1 MRNTL
6 KVGILLVALT
16 ALLVWIGSL
25 VGGATGAILGFS
37 LAVLMNFGT
46 FWFSDKLVL
55 AMTGARPVSPA
66 EAPGLHE
73 MVGRLAQ
80 RAGIPKPRVFVV
92 DDPSPNAFATGRSP
106 AHGVVAVNT
115 GLLAN
120 LSEEEVEGVVA
131 HELAHIRHRDT
142 LTMAVVATIAGA
154 IMIISRFALFF
165 GGDEDGHNPLLM
177 LALVILGPLAA
188 IMIQLGVSRAREY
201 EADRLGAQIAG
212 TPRGLASALGKL
224 DALSQ
229 QIPSHTPP
237 AAAHLCIVNPL
248 RGGGIAGLF
257 STHPPVQERIR
268 RLLART
274 A

>member
-1 MRNTL
+1 MWNTL

-16 ALLVWIGSL
+16 ALLIW
-25 VGGATGAILGFS
+25 VGNLAGGTTGAILGFG

-46 FWFSDKLVL
+46 FWFSDKMVI

-66 EAPGLHE
+66 EAPDLHE
-73 MVGRLAQ
+73 MVERLAR
-80 RAGIPKPRVFVV
+80 RAGIPKPKVYIV

-106 AHGVVAVNT
+106 ARGVVAVNT

-120 LSEEEVEGVVA
+120 LNREEIEGVIA

-154 IMIISRFALFF
+154 IMIISRFAFFF
-165 GGDEDGHNPLLM
+165 GGDDEGHNPILM
-177 LALVILGPLAA
+177 LALMIVGPLAA
-188 IMIQLGVSRAREY
+188 ILVQMGVSRAREY
-201 EADRLGAQIAG
+201 EADRLGAEIAG
-212 TPRGLASALGKL
+212 SPRGLASALGKL
-224 DALSQ
+224 EAISQ
-229 QIPSHTPP
+229 QVPSHTPP

-248 RGGGIAGLF
+248 RGGGIATLF

-268 RLLART
+268 RLLARSQ
-274 A
+274 